1 MVKMWDDKNEL
12 TRSFL
17 TKRYIIRTYLKKAEL
32 ELLKLDQKEHCLMY
46 LQDCLEYYE
55 TVPDQK
61 AYNQVIEMKQKLER
75 I

>member
-1 MVKMWDDKNEL
+1 
-12 TRSFL
+12 
-17 TKRYIIRTYLKKAEL
+17 
-32 ELLKLDQKEHCLMY
+32 MY